1 MAEGPKLQCP
11 CPIWFPTRGPN
22 SFHTKSTKSPGGMS
36 LPLKG
41 DSFLAGTLRRVPG
54 SWVPVSLQPLAAHK
68 EQPTVTGAHPTQHFQ
83 GTATKGPAFAGAPRA
98 LRGGTVRPGAVSNW
112 VPKGPAENSAER
124 SLQEGPAP
132 QVPQTHC
139 QGLALQKLFR
149 LKESLP
155 TTTTPTLG
163 NWSPHSSFLE
173 RSPQASMSF
182 SDEAPGSRPARK

>member
-68 EQPTVTGAHPTQHFQ
+68 EQPTVTGAHALPRDCNER
-83 GTATKGPAFAGAPRA
+83 ARLRWGAPCLRHEETRLPA
-98 LRGGTVRPGAVSNW
+98 LRGGPARPGAVSNW
-112 VPKGPAENSAER
+112 IPKGPAENSAER
-124 SLQEGPAP
+124 SLKEGPAP

-139 QGLALQKLFR
+139 QGFALQKLFR
-149 LKESLP
+149 L
-155 TTTTPTLG
+155 
-163 NWSPHSSFLE
+163 F
-173 RSPQASMSF
+173 SPQC
-182 SDEAPGSRPARK
+182 